1 MQPERAAAF
10 APPNR
15 LTQRR
20 AVMSLAQ
27 GAATTP
33 NGEVEEPGL
42 LRETLNCV
50 THRSRNYAVKAKAR
64 AMR

>member
-15 LTQRR
+15 LTKQR

-27 GAATTP
+27 RAETTK
-33 NGEVEEPGL
+33 NWEAEEPGL

-50 THRSRNYAVKAKAR
+50 THHSRNNAAKAKAR
-64 AMR
+64 LMR

>member
-15 LTQRR
+15 LTKQR

-27 GAATTP
+27 SAPTA
-33 NGEVEEPGL
+33 
-42 LRETLNCV
+42 ETWE
-50 THRSRNYAVKAKAR
+50 A
-64 AMR
+64 